1 MAAVVGRQWKM
12 FKIDFENVFLDVDLE
27 KEVYVALSV
36 SSDPLLCKAC
46 SSILV
51 F

>member
-27 KEVYVALSV
+27 KEV
-36 SSDPLLCKAC
+36 LCC
-46 SSILV
+46 LV
-51 F
+51 GFFGPFIV